1 MLLGV
6 AFLARHGLVRAV
18 STEVRELHA
27 DPRYLQPMPKRRAAP
42 RSSAPAPSIV
52 PATTGPLAASH
63 EPVLREALLRA
74 EETRNVVEDALVSFG
89 RWLLVHVFEGDST
102 QALAARKENPLWNE
116 LQRRAGGP
124 SLRLSRRFLS
134 VALHIAAHDQRI
146 QDDAWR
152 LLEPGRKELL
162 LPLHDEAALRE
173 AAQHVVKLKLSQRAT
188 KTYVKSLRAEAA
200 PRMRLTS
207 ERARADI
214 ARFSEKVVDARYEK
228 RVHAL
233 VKQMSGEERAAM
245 KEEVARVR
253 AWADRL
259 AKAIRE
265 A

>member
-1 MLLGV
+1 
-6 AFLARHGLVRAV
+6 
-18 STEVRELHA
+18 
-27 DPRYLQPMPKRRAAP
+27 MPKRRAP
-42 RSSAPAPSIV
+42 TTSPATSIV
-52 PATTGPLAASH
+52 PLTTGPLAAAH

-89 RWLLVHVFEGDST
+89 RWMLVYVFESDST
-102 QALAARKENPLWNE
+102 RALATRKDSPLWNE

-124 SLRLSRRFLS
+124 TLRLSRRFLS

-162 LPLHDEAALRE
+162 LPLRQEGALRE

-188 KTYVKSLRAEAA
+188 KTYVKTLQAEAA
-200 PRMRLTS
+200 PKRRLTA
-207 ERARADI
+207 ELARADI
-214 ARFSEKVVDARYEK
+214 TRFSAKVADARYEK

-233 VKQMSGEERAAM
+233 VKQLSHEDRAAM
-245 KEEVARVR
+245 RQEVAEVR

-259 AKAIRE
+259 SKAIRD